1 MRFARRQGCQDR
13 GQFDAKDRAT
23 GLAVVT
29 KNFAAVFLQDAEA
42 NAEAES
48 GTFTHWLG
56 GVERIED
63 AMRFLDSRAGVG
75 EEDDDIAAIANGL
88 DREPAPLGRFHT
100 AAAVIII
107 FEKHLL

>member
-13 GQFDAKDRAT
+13 GQFDAKDRAARLT
-23 GLAVVT
+23 VVT

-48 GTFTHWLG
+48 CTFAHGLG

-75 EEDDDIAAIANGL
+75 KEYDDVAAIANGL
-88 DREPAPLGRFHT
+88 DGEHATLVRFHG
-100 AAAVIII
+100 I
-107 FEKHLL
+107 